1 MDGNKWLAGWQV
13 THLLI
18 DEVHERDVD
27 TDFLL
32 ALLKPL
38 LQRRQSLKLILMVM
52 CINPCCCCML
62 VCLLAYLCIFLFVC
76 FTSHSVYQLTP

>member
-1 MDGNKWLAGWQV
+1 M
-13 THLLI
+13 THLLV

-38 LQRRQSLKLILMVM
+38 LLKRKNLKLILMVGE
-52 CINPCCCCML
+52 
-62 VCLLAYLCIFLFVC
+62 LLWRVRVLL
-76 FTSHSVYQLTP
+76 